1 MGSQSSEKDPFFCLP
16 GNRLTTVGCFNF
28 LVMPHLRIFH
38 GQPDEKPI
46 VHSST
51 FLALHHSG
59 PIPQTPFAK
68 PSESQAVRK
77 PSHLRLF
84 WHGIIDG
91 TASQVTLIKDQGSNE
106 VRPLLSAN
114 CWVVAPKGPEQI
126 SHGTWA
132 DCYSSLPSSIGGDT
146 PKRDSTD
153 QNSSS
158 EPLRSAA
165 GPCWI
170 VASMKWFALPQWIP

>member
-1 MGSQSSEKDPFFCLP
+1 MLARESPDHCWLLSFPSHAISPILPRATGRKAHRAQLNVLGSPSQRSNSSDAVRK
-16 GNRLTTVGCFNF
+16 
-28 LVMPHLRIFH
+28 
-38 GQPDEKPI
+38 
-46 VHSST
+46 
-51 FLALHHSG
+51 
-59 PIPQTPFAK
+59 
-68 PSESQAVRK
+68 AVRK

-91 TASQVTLIKDQGSNE
+91 TTSQVTLSKDQGSNK

-132 DCYSSLPSSIGGDT
+132 DCYSSLSSSIGGDT

-170 VASMKWFALPQWIP
+170 VASMKWLALPQWIP